1 MNEFLFLFSIITLTI
16 GSVSSVLFRIFIW
29 PKLLWKF
36 GSTTT
41 RYNLLLNTAK
51 ENSYLGFSAIADD
64 ETVNGVVIA
73 LGRYDPEDRRYN
85 PTLHRGEYLFAGH
98 RMHNYLIVRLCNT
111 HPSVSIVGTIRER
124 IAEVPKK
131 YPRLRMVYIVDIKE
145 PPQSYLRKIISE
157 GEGYIFFLKDYDT
170 PESLIRNLT
179 EIIVDPKDHPEILVD
194 NKGAGI

>member
-1 MNEFLFLFSIITLTI
+1 MNEFLFLFFIITLII
-16 GSVSSVLFRIFIW
+16 GSVSFRIFIW

-41 RYNLLLNTAK
+41 RYKLLLNTAK
-51 ENSYLGFSAIADD
+51 ENSYLGFSTIADD
-64 ETVNGVVIA
+64 ETANGVVVAI
-73 LGRYDPEDRRYN
+73 GRYDPEDRRYN
-85 PTLHRGEYLFAGH
+85 PTLYRGEYLFAGH

-111 HPSVSIVGTIRER
+111 VPTIGTMGWIIER

-157 GEGYIFFLKDYDT
+157 GGYIFFLKDYYT

-179 EIIVDPKDHPEILVD
+179 EITVDPKDHPEILVD